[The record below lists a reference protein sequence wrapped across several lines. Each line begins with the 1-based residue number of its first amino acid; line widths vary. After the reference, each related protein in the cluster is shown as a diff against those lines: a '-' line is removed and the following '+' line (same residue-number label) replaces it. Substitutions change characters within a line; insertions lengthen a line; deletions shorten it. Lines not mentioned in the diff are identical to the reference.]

1 MAAVRL
7 VVRGRVQGVGFR
19 HFVAAEAEAHGLRG
33 WVRNRR
39 DGAVEALLVGSEDT
53 IAVFTEVVVRG
64 PGSARV
70 EQLVA
75 EKGDEKELSLRQP
88 GEAFSILPTA

>member
-7 VVRGRVQGVGFR
+7 MVRGRVQGVGFR
-19 HFVAAEAEAHGLRG
+19 QFVAEEATAHGLRG

-39 DGAVEALLVGSEDT
+39 DGAVEALVVGSEEA
-53 IAVFTEVVVRG
+53 IATFSEVVRRG
-64 PGSARV
+64 PGSAAI

-75 EKGDEKELSLRQP
+75 EKADEKELSLRQP
-88 GEAFSILPTA
+88 GEPFSILPTA

>member
-7 VVRGRVQGVGFR
+7 MVRGRVQGVGFR
-19 HFVAAEAEAHGLRG
+19 QFVAEEAEAHGLRG

-39 DGAVEALLVGSEDT
+39 DGAVEALVVGSEDS
-53 IAVFTEVVVRG
+53 IATFSEVVRRG
-64 PGSARV
+64 PGSAAV

-75 EKGDEKELSLRQP
+75 EKADEKELSLRQP
-88 GEAFSILPTA
+88 GEPFSILPTA

>member
-7 VVRGRVQGVGFR
+7 MVRGRVQGVGFR
-19 HFVAAEAEAHGLRG
+19 QFVAEEAEAHGLSG

-39 DGAVEALLVGSEDT
+39 DGAVEALVVGSEDS
-53 IAVFTEVVVRG
+53 IATFSEVVRRG
-64 PGSARV
+64 PGSAAV

-75 EKGDEKELSLRQP
+75 ERADEKELSLRQS
-88 GEAFSILPTA
+88 GEPFSILPTA

>member
-7 VVRGRVQGVGFR
+7 MVRGRVQGVGFR
-19 HFVAAEAEAHGLRG
+19 QFVAEEAEAHGLRG

-39 DGAVEALLVGSEDT
+39 DGAVEALVVGSEDS
-53 IAVFTEVVVRG
+53 IATFSEVVRRG
-64 PGSARV
+64 PGSAAV

-75 EKGDEKELSLRQP
+75 ERADEKELSLRQP
-88 GEAFSILPTA
+88 GEQFSILPTA

>member
-7 VVRGRVQGVGFR
+7 MVRGRVQGVGFR
-19 HFVAAEAEAHGLRG
+19 QFVAEEAEAHGLRG

-39 DGAVEALLVGSEDT
+39 DGAVEALVVGREDS
-53 IAVFTEVVVRG
+53 IATFSEVVRRG
-64 PGSARV
+64 PGSAAV

-75 EKGDEKELSLRQP
+75 ERADEKELSLRQP
-88 GEAFSILPTA
+88 GEPFSILPTA

>member
-7 VVRGRVQGVGFR
+7 MVRGRVQGVGFR
-19 HFVAAEAEAHGLRG
+19 QFVAEEAQAHGLRG

-39 DGAVEALLVGSEDT
+39 DGAVEALVVGSEDT
-53 IAVFTEVVVRG
+53 IAVFSEVVQRG
-64 PGSARV
+64 PGSAAV

-75 EKGDEKELSLRQP
+75 EKADEKELSLRRP

>member
-19 HFVAAEAEAHGLRG
+19 QFVAEEAEAHGLRG

-39 DGAVEALLVGSEDT
+39 DGAVEALVVGSEDT
-53 IAVFTEVVVRG
+53 IATFSEVVRRG
-64 PGSARV
+64 PGSAAV

-75 EKGDEKELSLRQP
+75 EKADEKELSLRQP
-88 GEAFSILPTA
+88 GEPFSILPTA

>member
-1 MAAVRL
+1 MAALRL
-7 VVRGRVQGVGFR
+7 MARGRVQGVGFR
-19 HFVAAEAEAHGLRG
+19 QFVAEEAQAHGLRG

-39 DGAVEALLVGSEDT
+39 DGAVEALVVGSEDS
-53 IAVFTEVVVRG
+53 IAVFSEAVRHG
-64 PGSARV
+64 PGSAEV

-75 EKGDEKELSLRQP
+75 EKADEKELSLRQP

>member
-19 HFVAAEAEAHGLRG
+19 QFVAEEAEAHGLRG

-39 DGAVEALLVGSEDT
+39 DGAVEALVVGSEDS
-53 IAVFTEVVVRG
+53 IAAFSEVVRRG
-64 PGSARV
+64 PGSAAV

-75 EKGDEKELSLRQP
+75 EKADEKELSLRRP

>member
-7 VVRGRVQGVGFR
+7 MVRGRVQGVGFR
-19 HFVAAEAEAHGLRG
+19 QFVAEEAEAHGLRG

-39 DGAVEALLVGSEDT
+39 DGAVEVLVVGSEDS
-53 IAVFTEVVVRG
+53 IATFSEVVRRG
-64 PGSARV
+64 PGSAAV

-75 EKGDEKELSLRQP
+75 ERADEKELSLRQP
-88 GEAFSILPTA
+88 GEPFSILPTA